1 MAQTF
6 KILASGTTGRRK
18 TTFGMT
24 FPKVYRL
31 GTEPNGIDALIC
43 RPDLKPNLVKN
54 EEFIPSI
61 TEDLRML
68 FKRLDVA
75 TREAHEWAKAGKVET
90 LLLDNLTF
98 LSMNRWLYIIK
109 HEPIVNRSGEA
120 DTRGMFGALGMW
132 LYNFILLSIVSF
144 PGHVVITA
152 HEHEQSEEQAA
163 KNSLYATTPITADIL
178 GGFRDRVGGLVSA
191 VIFLESKKVILN
203 GKPSLSFYARCL
215 ESAGKRGKN
224 RYGLPE
230 IVEEISY
237 QTLVNATKQTQT
249 AVSQ

>member
-1 MAQTF
+1 MQTF

-43 RPDLKPNLVKN
+43 RPDLKPNLIKN
-54 EEFIPSI
+54 EEFIPSV
-61 TEDLRML
+61 TEDLRLL
-68 FKRLDVA
+68 FKRLDTSA
-75 TREAHEWAKAGKVET
+75 REAHEWAKQGKVET

-98 LSMNRWLYIIK
+98 LSINRWLYMLK
-109 HEPIVNRSGEA
+109 HEVITGRNDVM
-120 DTRGMFGALGMW
+120 DTRAMYGILGMW
-132 LYNFILLSIVSF
+132 LYNFILLSIISF

-152 HEHEQSEEQAA
+152 HEHEQSEEQQT

-191 VIFLESKKVILN
+191 VIFLEQKKGPIVN
-203 GKPSLSFYARCL
+203 GKASLSFYARCL
-215 ESAGKRGKN
+215 ESAGKRAKN
-224 RYGLPE
+224 RYGLGE
-230 IVEEISY
+230 IIEDISY
-237 QTLVNATKQTQT
+237 QTLVDATNKAQAAIST
-249 AVSQ
+249 